1 MWHPGLSGEIE
12 EMFDRL
18 SVLDV
23 WELDHGMSFLM
34 QWSDARREHQRTYA
48 RERRR
53 VTGAAKRNTRATA
66 RTELTERVVSMHAS
80 GMSLGAIGRAIGKA
94 PGSVHWILKRA
105 AVSKV
110 AISAGDQ

>member
-34 QWSDARREHQRTYA
+34 QWSDTRREYQRTYA

-53 VTGAAKRNTRATA
+53 VTSASKRNTRAAA
-66 RTELTERVVSMHAS
+66 RAELTERVLSMHAA
-80 GMSLGAIGRAIGKA
+80 GMSINAIGRAIGKA
-94 PGSVHWILKRA
+94 AGSVHWILKRV